1 MRPPRRLE
9 RRACGA
15 RLASP
20 RPWTNTVVRNTGA
33 RPGRSAYLECWWCLR
48 QPGRP
53 LRYRRSVSFVTSA
66 AVRSHLVRALEADLV
81 GPYEELEELDRA
93 PSRTY
98 LTGFLVPRE
107 DRAADPLGD
116 PDDDVETEEAEAD
129 GEEEATGGEE
139 ERPAGEG
146 SRRPQVL
153 PASMGLSVLIPP
165 GTTADQVTVV
175 LRCAEYEPFHPEG
188 VKKTRR
194 PFWRRKPHPAY
205 EVVLPLDAA
214 ALVGGTRIPALTGV
228 SIEAKLGESSTP
240 KQGTRALSVFVVN
253 RRAAGERG
261 RRDAQMLFQVSLEV
275 RYEGGFLARPAL
287 RRGSELDD
295 LVASLQY
302 RGICEYA
309 VGHGVGVEAP
319 TSGKV
324 TAVTTTWLPRSEVRR
339 VATSDKLGD
348 GMTVER
354 GMRALSEL
362 TDGDAVRRALGD
374 LPTAYGKWIE
384 ERRRTA
390 VDKDDRDTLD
400 ALVRAADDAR
410 GRIAAGIELLA
421 TSAEALEAFTLANRA
436 MADQARQRLGLEDP
450 QWRLFQLAFVL
461 LCLPSV
467 TDEAHDERSWVELIF
482 FPTGG
487 GKTEAYLGVIAYALL
502 LRRMRGQ
509 GRPDG
514 GLGVAVIL
522 RYTLRLLTLDQY
534 ERATTLMCALE
545 LLRRA
550 QPARLGDERF
560 AVGLWVGA
568 SATSNTMLQVKT
580 DLGEYRKG
588 TGPSPCPLARCPWCK
603 RDLTAQG
610 ITLDNPKKPTAVVV
624 GCENDKCEF
633 SPATHRDGIPVVFVD
648 EQVYRELPAFIVA
661 TVDKFAMV
669 PWRAETGMLFGRV
682 AARVGRS
689 MIEPGESVSRGAT
702 RLPHG
707 LRQPELIVQ
716 DELHLI
722 SGPLGT
728 MVGLYETA
736 IEELCAR
743 TDGDRRIVPKVI
755 ASTATVRRAAQQ
767 VQALMGRATVRAF
780 PPQGPDPGE
789 TFFAAV
795 DEKGD
800 GRLYLGVA
808 APGRAFRAVQARV
821 YQTLLAAAQ
830 FAARDNPA
838 AADPYLTLVGYF
850 NALRELGAMRRV
862 VEDEVPQRTLQ
873 SEKRRPLGMTA
884 HPYFA
889 ARTVSQIVELTSRE
903 STAKVKDAKDR
914 LGKPF
919 ASDKRV
925 DVVLASNMISVG
937 VDIDRLGLMVV
948 AGQPTTSAEYI
959 QASSRVGRDHTRPG
973 LVVTCYNVRRVR
985 DRSFFERFAA
995 FHQSFYGWVEAT
1007 SVTPFSQPALDRALA
1022 GVLIA
1027 MVRHGHA
1034 ALAPARGAMEVPA
1047 HGEVV
1052 ERAIAALVARAS
1064 MQHDADAE
1072 GLAELVRA
1080 RARDLADA
1088 WNSKVAEERD
1098 KNIERGYSPFDL
1110 DRKGLGAP
1118 MLLPPGERPID
1129 EVQQKFAAPT
1139 SMRDTEPT
1147 VHLWLRYA
1155 LGRKTV

>member
-1 MRPPRRLE
+1 M
-9 RRACGA
+9 
-15 RLASP
+15 
-20 RPWTNTVVRNTGA
+20 
-33 RPGRSAYLECWWCLR
+33 
-48 QPGRP
+48 
-53 LRYRRSVSFVTSA
+53 TSS
-66 AVRSHLVRALEADLV
+66 AVRSHLVHALEAELV
-81 GPYEELEELDRA
+81 GPYTEREELDRA

-107 DRAADPLGD
+107 DRRADPLSD
-116 PDDDVETEEAEAD
+116 PDDDTEAEEAEAD
-129 GEEEATGGEE
+129 GDEESGGAED
-139 ERPAGEG
+139 ERPAGEA

-153 PASMGLSVLIPP
+153 PASLGLSVLLPP
-165 GTTADQVTVV
+165 GTAADAVTVT
-175 LRCAEYEPFHPEG
+175 LRCAEYEPYHPEG

-194 PFWRRKPHPAY
+194 PNWRRVPHPAY
-205 EVVLPLDAA
+205 VVELPLDAA
-214 ALVGGTRIPALTGV
+214 RLAKGAPITELAGV
-228 SIEAKLGESSTP
+228 SIEGKLGESSTP
-240 KQGTRALSVFVVN
+240 RPGTRALSLFVVN
-253 RRAAGERG
+253 RRSPGERG

-275 RYEGGFLARPAL
+275 TFAGGFVARPAL

-295 LVASLQY
+295 KIASLQY
-302 RGICEYA
+302 RHVGEYA
-309 VGHGVGVEAP
+309 VGHGVAVEAP
-319 TSGKV
+319 TTIGGKV
-324 TAVTTTWLPRSEVRR
+324 TSVATTWLPRSEVRR
-339 VATSDKLGD
+339 VATSDQVGD
-348 GMTVER
+348 ELAVEQR
-354 GMRALSEL
+354 MGTLAALA
-362 TDGDAVRRALGD
+362 DGEAVRRALGD
-374 LPTAYGKWIE
+374 LPTAYGRWIE
-384 ERRRTA
+384 QQRTVA
-390 VDKDDRDTLD
+390 IDATDRDTLD
-400 ALVRAADDAR
+400 ELIRSAETAR
-410 GRIAAGIELLA
+410 RRIAAGIELLA
-421 TSAEALEAFTLANRA
+421 TSDEARAAFVLANRA
-436 MADQARQRLGLEDP
+436 MADQAIRRLGIAEP
-450 QWRLFQLAFVL
+450 RWRLFQLAFVL

-467 TDEAHDERSWVELIF
+467 TDDRHEEREWVELIF

-487 GKTEAYLGVIAYALL
+487 GKTEAYLGVIAYMLV
-502 LRRMRGQ
+502 LRRLRGQ

-514 GLGVAVIL
+514 GRGVAVIL
-522 RYTLRLLTLDQY
+522 RYTLRLLTLDQF

-550 QPARLGDERF
+550 QPERLGRDRF

-568 SATSNTMLQVKT
+568 SATSNTMLQVKA
-580 DLGEYRKG
+580 DLGEFRKG
-588 TGPSPCPLARCPWCK
+588 TGASPCPIGRCPWCK
-603 RDLTAQG
+603 KDFTAQSL
-610 ITLDNPKKPTAVVV
+610 TLDNPNKPTAIIV
-624 GCENDKCEF
+624 GCENDGCEF
-633 SPATHRDGIPVVFVD
+633 SPANHRDGLPVVFVD
-648 EQVYRELPAFIVA
+648 EQVYRELPAFLVG

-682 AARVGRS
+682 AAIAGRE
-689 MIEPGESVSRGAT
+689 MIEPGESVPKGAV

-707 LRQPELIVQ
+707 LRQPDLIVQ

-743 TDGDRRIVPKVI
+743 TEGGKRIVPKVI

-767 VQALMGRATVRAF
+767 VQSLMGRPDVRAF

-789 TFFAAV
+789 TFFAEV
-795 DEKGD
+795 DHEGD

-830 FAARDNPA
+830 FAAREDAA

-862 VEDEVPQRTLQ
+862 VEDEVPQRALQ

-884 HPYFA
+884 HPHLA
-889 ARTVSQIVELTSRE
+889 SRMVSQIVELTSRE
-903 STAKVKDAKDR
+903 SSAKIKDAKGR
-914 LGKPF
+914 LNRPF
-919 ASDKRV
+919 SDERRV

-959 QASSRVGRDHTRPG
+959 QASSRVGRDHRRPG

-995 FHQSFYGWVEAT
+995 YHQSFYGWVEAT

-1022 GVLIA
+1022 GVLMA

-1034 ALAPARGAMEVPA
+1034 ALAPARGAMAVPA

-1052 ERAIAALVARAS
+1052 DRAIAALAKRAA
-1064 MQHDADAE
+1064 MQQDADAE
-1072 GLAELVRA
+1072 GLAEIVRA

-1088 WNSKVAEERD
+1088 WNTKVAEERAR
-1098 KNIERGYSPFDL
+1098 NIERGYSPFDL
-1110 DRKGLGAP
+1110 DKKGLATP
-1118 MLLPPGERPID
+1118 MLLPPGEVAID
-1129 EVQQKFAAPT
+1129 EVHQKFAAPT

-1147 VHLWLRYA
+1147 VHLWLRYG

>member
-1 MRPPRRLE
+1 M
-9 RRACGA
+9 
-15 RLASP
+15 
-20 RPWTNTVVRNTGA
+20 
-33 RPGRSAYLECWWCLR
+33 
-48 QPGRP
+48 
-53 LRYRRSVSFVTSA
+53 VTSS
-66 AVRSHLVRALEADLV
+66 AVRAHLVRALEAELV
-81 GPYEELEELDRA
+81 GPYSEHEELDRA

-107 DRAADPLGD
+107 DRNADPLSD
-116 PDDDVETEEAEAD
+116 ADDDTETEEAEAD
-129 GEEEATGGEE
+129 GEEEVGGGEG
-139 ERPAGEG
+139 ERPAGEA
-146 SRRPQVL
+146 SRRPQVM
-153 PASMGLSVLIPP
+153 PASLGLSVLIPP
-165 GTTADQVTVV
+165 GTAVDTVTVI
-175 LRCAEYEPFHPEG
+175 LRCAEYEPYHPDG

-194 PFWRRKPHPAY
+194 PCWRRKPHPAY
-205 EVVLPLDAA
+205 AVVLPLDPATLAA
-214 ALVGGTRIPALTGV
+214 GVRIPELTGV
-228 SIEAKLGESSTP
+228 VIAGKLGESSTP
-240 KQGTRALSVFVVN
+240 KPGTRALSMFVVN

-261 RRDAQMLFQVSLEV
+261 RRDAQVLFQVSLEV

-287 RRGSELDD
+287 RRGAELDD
-295 LVASLQY
+295 QIASLQY
-302 RGICEYA
+302 RHVCEYA
-309 VGHGVGVEAP
+309 VGHGVAVESP
-319 TSGKV
+319 TTIGGKV
-324 TAVTTTWLPRSEVRR
+324 TTVTTTWLPRSEVRR
-339 VATSDKLGD
+339 VATSDALGD
-348 GMTVER
+348 GLAVEQR
-354 GMRALSEL
+354 MAALAEL
-362 TDGDAVRRALGD
+362 PDGAAVRRALGD
-374 LPTAYGKWIE
+374 LPTAYGRWIDEQRKAAIDPADRETLE
-384 ERRRTA
+384 ELVKSA
-390 VDKDDRDTLD
+390 SD
-400 ALVRAADDAR
+400 AQR
-410 GRIAAGIELLA
+410 RIAAGIELLA
-421 TSAEALEAFTLANRA
+421 TSDEARAAFALANRA
-436 MADQARQRLGLEDP
+436 MADQATKRLGIADP
-450 QWRLFQLAFVL
+450 RWRLFQLAFVL

-467 TDEAHDERSWVELIF
+467 TDDRHDERDWVELIF

-487 GKTEAYLGVIAYALL
+487 GKTEAYLGVIAYTLL

-514 GLGVAVIL
+514 GRGVAVIL
-522 RYTLRLLTLDQY
+522 RYTLRLLTLDQF

-545 LLRRA
+545 LLRRKD
-550 QPARLGDERF
+550 PARLGGERF

-568 SATSNTMLQVKT
+568 SATSNTMMQVKA

-588 TGPSPCPLARCPWCK
+588 TGASPCPLARCPWCK
-603 RDLTAQG
+603 KDFTTQSL
-610 ITLDNPKKPTAVVV
+610 TLDNPKQPDAVIV
-624 GCENDKCEF
+624 GCENDTCEF
-633 SPATHRDGIPVVFVD
+633 SPARHRDGLPVVFVD
-648 EQVYRELPAFIVA
+648 EQVYRELPAFLVG

-669 PWRAETGMLFGRV
+669 PWRAEAGMLFGRV
-682 AARVGRS
+682 AAMAGRE
-689 MIEPGESVSRGAT
+689 MIEPGKPVKGSV

-707 LRQPELIVQ
+707 LRPPELIVQ

-743 TDGDRRIVPKVI
+743 TEGGKRIVPKVI

-767 VQALMGRATVRAF
+767 VQALMGRPTVRTF

-789 TFFAAV
+789 TFFAEV
-795 DEKGD
+795 DHAGD

-821 YQTLLAAAQ
+821 YQTLLAATQYMARQ
-830 FAARDNPA
+830 GPEAAE

-862 VEDEVPQRTLQ
+862 VEDEVPQRTQ
-873 SEKRRPLGMTA
+873 HSEQRRPLGMTA
-884 HPYFA
+884 HPHLA
-889 ARTVSQIVELTSRE
+889 ARSVSQIVELTSRE
-903 STAKVKDAKDR
+903 STAKIKDAKDR
-914 LGKPF
+914 LGQRF
-919 ASDKRV
+919 STERRV

-959 QASSRVGRDHTRPG
+959 QASSRVGRDPTRPG

-995 FHQSFYGWVEAT
+995 YHQSFYGWVEAT

-1034 ALAPARGAMEVPA
+1034 ALAPARGAMQVPA
-1047 HGEVV
+1047 HGDVV
-1052 ERAIAALVARAS
+1052 ERAIAALAARAA
-1064 MQHDADAE
+1064 MQQDADVE
-1072 GLAELVRA
+1072 GLAEVVRA

-1088 WNSKVAEERD
+1088 WNSKIAEERGR
-1098 KNIERGYSPFDL
+1098 NIERGYSPFDL
-1110 DRKGLGAP
+1110 DRKGLATP
-1118 MLLPPGERPID
+1118 MLLPPGERAID
-1129 EVQQKFAAPT
+1129 EVHQKFAAPT